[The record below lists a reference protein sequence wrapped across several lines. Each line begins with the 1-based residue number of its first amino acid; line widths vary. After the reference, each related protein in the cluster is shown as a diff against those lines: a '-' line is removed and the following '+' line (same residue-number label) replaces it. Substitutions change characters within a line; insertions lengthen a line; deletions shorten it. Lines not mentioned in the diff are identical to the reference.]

1 MNQLTYTRARA
12 TQEAIDAFQGNPA
25 SCYVAGATDV
35 LQLLQEDVS
44 APGTLIDISR
54 LPYTQIDAGPRGAR
68 IGSLARLTDVADDE
82 NIQRCYPVLAQ
93 ALKETASAQI
103 RNVATIGGNLLQ
115 RTRCL
120 YFRDADAAC
129 NKRHRGS
136 GCAAMHGANR
146 INAILGTSDHC
157 IAAYPGDMAVALMVL
172 DAHVQ
177 LHGPDGARSIPIA
190 ELHRIPDADPSRD
203 TTLRPGEIITRID
216 LPASRF
222 AETSA
227 YVKVRDRATF
237 EWALASAAVGLE
249 MVGDMIRTAR
259 VAVGGV
265 GTMPWALPRVEHAL
279 TGKKLSAETAA
290 EAAAL
295 SVEGARSSGE
305 NGFKLKLLPR
315 VVEQAVLTAGGQS

>member
-1 MNQLTYTRARA
+1 MNSFTYTRARDTRDA
-12 TQEAIDAFQGNPA
+12 VAAFQGSA
-25 SCYVAGATDV
+25 TSCYVAGATDV
-35 LQLLQEDVS
+35 LQLLQDDVI

-54 LPYTQIDAGPRGAR
+54 VPHTQIDAGPSGAR
-68 IGSLARLTDVADDE
+68 IGSMARLTDVADDG
-82 NIQRCYPVLAQ
+82 NILRYYPLLAQ

-103 RNVATIGGNLLQ
+103 RNVATTGGNLLQ

-129 NKRHRGS
+129 NKRRPGS

-172 DAHVQ
+172 DAHLQ
-177 LHGPDGARSIPIA
+177 LEGPDGARSIPIA
-190 ELHRIPDADPSRD
+190 ELHRMPDDDPSRD

-227 YVKVRDRATF
+227 YVKVRNRATF

-249 MVGDMIRTAR
+249 MDGDTIRTAR

-265 GTMPWALPRVEHAL
+265 GTVPWNLPRVEQAL
-279 TGKKLSAETAA
+279 AGRKLSGGMVA

-295 SVEGARSSGE
+295 SVEGARSSGQ
-305 NGFKLKLLPR
+305 NDFKIKLLPR
-315 VVEQAVLTAGGQS
+315 VVEQAILTAGGQS